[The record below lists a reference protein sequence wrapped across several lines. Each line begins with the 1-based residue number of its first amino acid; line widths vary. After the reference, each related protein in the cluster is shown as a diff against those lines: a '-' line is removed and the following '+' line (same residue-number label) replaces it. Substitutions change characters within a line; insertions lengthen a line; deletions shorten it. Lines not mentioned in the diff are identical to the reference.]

1 MVFISVI
8 AYFLIVGVGPLTE
21 GHVGGLRSMDLKGDG
36 WLGYRL
42 GYSGTVLLLA
52 AQAYLFR
59 PGLLSKPAWL
69 DIHCQLTTV
78 GGVLILV
85 HAGFPYSFAY
95 WTLPRMYPELG
106 VFGLVGLQGVAS
118 WLVLALITSGFFG
131 RYIYRKAAKR
141 RRAFRW
147 WHSAHAITSGLLY
160 VTGFIH
166 LLLAVQ
172 LRYLTA

>member
-1 MVFISVI
+1 MLLVSVI
-8 AYFLIVGVGPLTE
+8 AYFMAVGVGPLTE
-21 GHVGGLRSMDLKGDG
+21 GHVGRLMSMDLKGAG

-42 GYSGTVLLLA
+42 GYAEAVLLLA
-52 AQAYLFR
+52 AQVYLFR
-59 PGLLSKPAWL
+59 PGFISKPAWL

-78 GGVLILV
+78 GGVLIQV
-85 HAGFPYSFAY
+85 HAGFPYSFGY

-118 WLVLALITSGFFG
+118 WLVLALIASGFFG
-131 RYIYRKAAKR
+131 RYIYRKAAQR
-141 RRAFRW
+141 SRAFRW